1 MEWRS
6 MIIAVLEQ
14 EYYIHRPSS
23 FFKCERM
30 VMITHYQME
39 VFPKRTNR
47 RGEAF
52 FDLRGESSSF
62 LTSSHLWRN
71 SQAYS
76 ASTYLVLLWHCFFFL
91 SLRKVSVLKL
101 ILWKLSLDFVTK
113 RRCLHSG
120 ELRTETVSSDLKGKK
135 TSLLEENVL
144 IFPFLNC
151 SWRMAGFLPQNRRM
165 CQFFPFQSVCSP
177 VLPPVSL
184 LGILPSEIS
193 LFSAVTPLSRVLWDW
208 TIAMPDRWAGRNN
221 TQCKNLH

>member
-62 LTSSHLWRN
+62 LTSSRLWRN

-76 ASTYLVLLWHCFFFL
+76 ASTYLVLLWHCFFSQSEKGQCIKIDPLKTFFRFCHKKAV
-91 SLRKVSVLKL
+91 SAFRKAENR
-101 ILWKLSLDFVTK
+101 D
-113 RRCLHSG
+113 
-120 ELRTETVSSDLKGKK
+120 
-135 TSLLEENVL
+135 SLLWFKRKKDFFVRGKCSYFSFSKL
-144 IFPFLNC
+144 LLKDGRFSSSKQTDVSIFPI
-151 SWRMAGFLPQNRRM
+151 
-165 CQFFPFQSVCSP
+165 SVCLFTCLASCFP
-177 VLPPVSL
+177 AGDLTFWDLVVLRGDTAVSCPL
-184 LGILPSEIS
+184 RLNHRDAWS
-193 LFSAVTPLSRVLWDW
+193 LSW
-208 TIAMPDRWAGRNN
+208 
-221 TQCKNLH
+221 KK